1 MIEIVLNN
9 LQKLGNQG
17 LTSLIQKLASSILPN
32 FAHKCAVLNWQSND
46 TSANLLIEFKRDF
59 KSFKR
64 VWV

>member
-1 MIEIVLNN
+1 MMKTVAKSIDKIENR
-9 LQKLGNQG
+9 
-17 LTSLIQKLASSILPN
+17 KLASSILPN